1 MFARWGRFVYRNRW
15 ATLAGSG
22 VLLAISIVGLLM
34 GGTLTSGGPLTS
46 NLESA
51 RAANLRT
58 SELATSKVTSNF
70 VLIFSSKTLS
80 VTDPEF
86 RDAVTAAIAP
96 IKDDPRIINLVSPYN
111 APNAGVAQA
120 LTSTDGHQAL
130 VSIDLRSSGTQA
142 HTDYDSLRARVQS
155 DVLTVKGTGFV
166 AINEAFNK
174 TLEADLQRAE
184 TVTLPVTLL
193 LLVLIFASLVAA
205 GLPLGVGVLTIVGGV
220 AGTFFLSR
228 FTDVSQ
234 YALNIV
240 TLIGLG
246 VSIDYSLFVVNRF
259 RDELARGAS
268 REDAIATTMATAGRA
283 ITFSGI
289 TVAVGLSAMLFFQG
303 TFLASMG
310 AAGAIVVAVAV
321 VYGLTFLPALLSILG
336 LRVNRLRIP
345 LFRRASAGGGF
356 WHGLATW
363 VMRRPLVVL
372 LPVTGFLLLA
382 ASPFIQLRLANG
394 DVDMLPTH
402 VEARQGYDQMIANFP
417 GQDQTT
423 FDIVVNY
430 PDGSPQTATRVGD
443 QSDFESRIARIPGV
457 LHVTPAGVGKHI
469 VLFQATTNSPATS
482 DASRAIVKAIRADA
496 GVGDG
501 GQVLVG
507 GQTAVDLDVIRFIVD
522 RTPVAVGFV
531 VVATFIVLFLLT
543 GSVVLPFKAVL
554 LNFLSI
560 GASFGALVW
569 IFQQGHLSNL
579 LGFTPQSIDPSIP
592 VILFSIVFGLSMDY
606 EVLLVSR
613 IHEEYVRTG
622 DNTQAVAS
630 GLEKTARLI
639 TGAAAIMVTV
649 FLAFG
654 LAEVVIIKAIGIG
667 LAVAVA
673 IDATLVRA
681 LVVPAVMRLLG
692 DWNWWAP
699 RPLRR
704 LYDRAG
710 LGDFKVE
717 PVPEQELEVA

>member
-1 MFARWGRFVYRNRW
+1 
-15 ATLAGSG
+15 
-22 VLLAISIVGLLM
+22 
-34 GGTLTSGGPLTS
+34 
-46 NLESA
+46 
-51 RAANLRT
+51 
-58 SELATSKVTSNF
+58 
-70 VLIFSSKTLS
+70 
-80 VTDPEF
+80 
-86 RDAVTAAIAP
+86 
-96 IKDDPRIINLVSPYN
+96 
-111 APNAGVAQA
+111 
-120 LTSTDGHQAL
+120 
-130 VSIDLRSSGTQA
+130 
-142 HTDYDSLRARVQS
+142 
-155 DVLTVKGTGFV
+155 
-166 AINEAFNK
+166 
-174 TLEADLQRAE
+174 
-184 TVTLPVTLL
+184 VTLPLTLL
-193 LLVLIFASLVAA
+193 LLLIIFASVVAA
-205 GLPLGVGVLTIVGGV
+205 GLPLGVGVLTIVGGL
-220 AGTFFLSR
+220 AGTFFLNR

-259 RDELARGAS
+259 RDELAKGAS
-268 REDAIATTMATAGRA
+268 RVDAVATTMATAGRA

-336 LRVNRLRIP
+336 PRVNRLRIP
-345 LFRRASAGGGF
+345 TFRRTASPLPSGERAGERGVGF
-356 WHGLATW
+356 WGRWANW
-363 VMRRPLVVL
+363 VMRRPLIVL
-372 LPVTGFLLLA
+372 LPTTGFLLLA

-394 DVDMLPTH
+394 DVDMLPTRL
-402 VEARQGYDQMIANFP
+402 EARQGYDQMIANFP

-423 FDIVVNY
+423 FNIVVNY
-430 PDGSPQTATRVGD
+430 PDGSPQTPD
-443 QSDFESRIARIPGV
+443 RIAGQFGLTERVAAIPGV
-457 LHVTPAGVGKHI
+457 LHVSTAGVGKHI
-469 VLFQATTNSPATS
+469 VLIQAAANSAATS
-482 DASRAIVKAIRADA
+482 DASRAIVRAIRADR
-496 GVGDG
+496 GVGNG
-501 GQVLVG
+501 GQILVG
-507 GQTAVDLDVIRFIVD
+507 GQTAVDLDTIKFIVD
-522 RTPVAVGFV
+522 RTPLAVGFV
-531 VVATFIVLFLLT
+531 VVITYVVLFLLT
-543 GSVVLPFKAVL
+543 GSVVLPLKAVV

-569 IFQQGHLSNL
+569 IFQQGHLSGL

-630 GLEKTARLI
+630 GLTKTARLI

-681 LVVPAVMRLLG
+681 LVVPAVMCLLG

-710 LGDFKVE
+710 LADFKVE
-717 PVPEQELEVA
+717 PVLEPQREVA

>member
-1 MFARWGRFVYRNRW
+1 MFASWGRFVYRFRW
-15 ATLAGSG
+15 ATLVGSAA
-22 VLLAISIVGLLM
+22 LLAISIAGLLM

-51 RAANLRT
+51 RAANLIT
-58 SELATSKVTSNF
+58 SEFATSKVTSNF
-70 VLIFSSKTLS
+70 ILLFTSKTES
-80 VTDPEF
+80 VGDPAF
-86 RDAVTAAIAP
+86 KAAVTAALAP
-96 IKDDPRIINLVSPYN
+96 IEGDSRISSLITPYN
-111 APNAGVAQA
+111 APSPRIAQA
-120 LTSTDGHQAL
+120 FTSTDGHQAL
-130 VSIDLRSSGTQA
+130 VSIDLKSSGMQA
-142 HTDYDSLRARVQS
+142 RKDYDALRAQVHS
-155 DVLTVKGTGFV
+155 DTLTVTGTGFV

-184 TVTLPVTLL
+184 TVTLPVTLI
-193 LLVLIFASLVAA
+193 LLVIIFASLVAA
-205 GLPLGVGVLTIVGGV
+205 GLPLGVGVLTILGGL
-220 AGTFFLSR
+220 AGTFFLNR
-228 FTDVSQ
+228 ITDVSQ

-268 REDAIATTMATAGRA
+268 REDAVATTMATAGRA

-303 TFLASMG
+303 TFMASMG

-321 VYGLTFLPALLSILG
+321 VYALTFLPAMLSVLG
-336 LRVNRLRIP
+336 PRVNRLRIP
-345 LFRRASAGGGF
+345 IFRRATTSGGF

-372 LPVTGFLLLA
+372 LPVVGFLLLA

-394 DVDMLPTH
+394 DVDMLPSH
-402 VEARQGYDQMIANFP
+402 IEARQGYDQMVANFP

-423 FDIVVNY
+423 FNIVVNY
-430 PDGSPQTATRVGD
+430 PDGSPQTPD
-443 QSDFESRIARIPGV
+443 RIANQFGLTQRITAIPGV
-457 LHVTPAGVGKHI
+457 LHVTTAGVGKHV
-469 VLFQATTNSPATS
+469 VLIQATTASSATS
-482 DASRAIVKAIRADA
+482 DASRNIVKAIRADQ
-496 GVGDG
+496 GVVG

-507 GQTAVDLDVIRFIVD
+507 GQTAVDLDVIKFIID
-522 RTPVAVGFV
+522 RTPLAVGFV
-531 VVATFIVLFLLT
+531 VVFTYLVMFLLT
-543 GSVVLPFKAVL
+543 GSVVLPLKAVL

-569 IFQQGHLSNL
+569 IFQQGHLSGL

-622 DNTQAVAS
+622 NNTLAVAS

-699 RPLRR
+699 RPLRN

-710 LGDFKVE
+710 LGDFTAE
-717 PVPEQELEVA
+717 PTADRELEVA